1 MNNFNFC
8 KPTVV
13 ETLYPRDSYLVAV
26 NSVTYFGAVGDGIT
40 DDTDAFLKAIEY
52 TENIGGGTIF
62 VPVGKYVIKKPLVL
76 RQNISLCGDIIINA
90 DNGTFDGT
98 VLLSYVGHDDPR
110 GTAFISLFGDCK
122 VSNLAI
128 YYPEQDLNCWFQTVP
143 YSWTIESETYSSLE
157 NIVLVN
163 SYYGIKVGTTM
174 CEMQTLK
181 NVYGT
186 PLKIGMTAC
195 GIYDIAKFI
204 NIEFSPRWWLNC
216 EFANPPSEEL
226 LRKWL
231 LLKAEGFI
239 YERVDWTF
247 IYGITIDGYK
257 IGLHPREV
265 SYEFAERI
273 DKGSLH
279 AGGQISHA
287 KIINCNTCMYL
298 EAVSGMGVQLLD
310 STLVAN
316 GGFNPAAIKTFDGYT
331 EELMLKNCN
340 IKSYGRNA
348 IVNGG
353 KANVTLINV
362 SFDMLYKKPFAAIDM
377 ANGGNLCLV
386 NCDFSGEGFHIN
398 LENEE
403 IKAKIVNTLTEK
415 DLRINANENQ
425 IGFVYDN
432 SVVTLKDYFTDYAK
446 IYPAF
451 PSAAKLVNICESP
464 YNVSAGVDIDSAGD
478 IAETLQKAV
487 DDTYSSGGGIVYIP
501 SGFYRVEKPITI
513 KSGVEIRGV
522 SNSVLHRTVG
532 GTPHRT
538 NSGTVILTAY
548 GEGDENATPLFTLEG
563 KSGVSGFHLLYD
575 RQYNNCIIS
584 EYPYAFCGNGED
596 VFIRNIHLVNA
607 WLGIDFATNRCDR
620 HYVEA
625 IIGTSFKEGIR
636 IGAGCKDGLIR
647 DVIFNSTSW
656 LHYDVYDWEKVGGWV
671 AKHQEIWKYIQSQN
685 RTFIVE
691 NCENEMF
698 CTNFS
703 YGGFIGLHLCD
714 NSDVKFYGNGFD
726 GFATA
731 VQAEKNAHGE
741 VTAIQIALCGALQ
754 GLHFKTTDDFCGN
767 LQLLNTI
774 SYGSGTL
781 YAADFQG
788 NGKLKFE
795 NVYPFQC
802 GENQEATVVIGNSN
816 TEILGLTIPYRPNK
830 SDVCITEDVQQGYLY
845 GLITNKPAV
854 VTNNAKDNVFKVL

>member
-1 MNNFNFC
+1 MSRFNFC

-40 DDTDAFLKAIEY
+40 DDTEAFLKAIAY
-52 TENIGGGTIF
+52 TEKIGGGTIF
-62 VPVGKYVIKKPLVL
+62 VPVGKYVIKKPLTL
-76 RQNISLCGDIIINA
+76 NQNVSLCGDIIIDA
-90 DNGTFDGT
+90 DKGTFDGT
-98 VLLSYVGHDDPR
+98 VLLSYVGRDDPH
-110 GTAFISLFGDCK
+110 GTAFVSLNGDCK
-122 VSNLAI
+122 LSNIAI
-128 YYPEQDLNCWFQTVP
+128 YYPEQELSCWFQTMP
-143 YSWTIESETYSSLE
+143 YSWTIDCNSYSSLE
-157 NIVLVN
+157 NVVLVN
-163 SYYGIKVGTTM
+163 PYYGVRVGKSM

-181 NVYGT
+181 KVYGT
-186 PLKIGMTAC
+186 PIKLGMTAS
-195 GIYDIAKFI
+195 GICDIAKFI
-204 NIEFSPRWWLNC
+204 DIDFSPKWWLNC
-216 EFANPPSEEL
+216 EFANRPSEEL

-239 YERVDWTF
+239 YERVDWTY

-265 SYEFAERI
+265 SYEFSGWI

-353 KANVTLINV
+353 KANVTLIDV

-403 IKAKIVNTLTEK
+403 IKAEIVNTLTEK

-446 IYPAF
+446 VYPAF
-451 PSAAKLVNICESP
+451 ASAAKLVNICDSP
-464 YNVSAGVDIDSAGD
+464 YNALAGADIDSAVD
-478 IAETLQKAV
+478 IAETLQKAI

-501 SGFYRVEKPITI
+501 AGFYRVEKPITI
-513 KSGVEIRGV
+513 KSGVEIRGL
-522 SNSVLHRTVG
+522 SNSVVHTSVG
-532 GTPHRT
+532 
-538 NSGTVILTAY
+538 GTVILTNY
-548 GEGDENATPLFTLEG
+548 GEGDETSKALFTLEE
-563 KSGVSGFHLLYD
+563 KSGISGFHLIYD
-575 RQYNNCIIS
+575 KQYVNGAT
-584 EYPYAFCGNGED
+584 EYPYAFCGNGND

-625 IIGTSFKEGIR
+625 IIGTSFKEGIK

-647 DVIFNSTSW
+647 DVIFNSTQW
-656 LHYDVYDWEKVGGWV
+656 LHYDVYDWDKIGGWR
-671 AKHQEIWKYIQSQN
+671 ALEQGLWKYIQSQN

-714 NSDVKFYGNGFD
+714 NSEVKFYGNGFD

-754 GLHFKTTDDFCGN
+754 GLHFKTTEDFCGK

-781 YAADFQG
+781 YAADLQG

-795 NVYPFQC
+795 NMYPFQC
-802 GENQEATVVIGNSN
+802 GENQEATVVLGNSD
-816 TEILGLTIPYRPNK
+816 TEILGLTIPHQQNK
-830 SDVCITEDVQQGYLY
+830 SDIYVTDNVKKGYLH
-845 GLITNKPAV
+845 GFLTNKTATV
-854 VTNNAKDNVFKVL
+854 INNSNNFKVL